1 MQLVHISVELVASSF
16 AVLNAWA
23 VTDDDVC
30 CDELFWEGVST
41 EKKANPGEM

>member
-1 MQLVHISVELVASSF
+1 MQLVYISVELVASSF

-30 CDELFWEGVST
+30 WDELFWGGFPL
-41 EKKANPGEM
+41 KKANPGEM

>member
-16 AVLNAWA
+16 AALNAWA

-30 CDELFWEGVST
+30 WDRGGGVPL
-41 EKKANPGEM
+41 KKANPGEM